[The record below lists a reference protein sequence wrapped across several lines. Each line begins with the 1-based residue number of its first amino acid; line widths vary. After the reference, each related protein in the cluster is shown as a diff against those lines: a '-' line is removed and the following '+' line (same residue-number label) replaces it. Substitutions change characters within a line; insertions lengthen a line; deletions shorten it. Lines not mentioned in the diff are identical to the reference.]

1 MKRFTETFHLSDIS
15 LFKQQMLSWANQF
28 SICCF
33 FDNNNYTSTYNS
45 FDCLLAIDA
54 VDTFEIIENNGE
66 DIVALKHF
74 INQKKDWLFGHVSY
88 DFKNAIF
95 PLTSNNQDGILF
107 PILVLFQPKIVIKL
121 NGNSVSIE
129 SISISPKE
137 VFDIIS
143 VEKIASQ
150 KQNFKQVIIQQRISK
165 KDYIA
170 TIEKIKHHIQIGNC
184 YEINFCQEFFAE
196 NADIDPLNIYNNLN
210 SISPTP
216 FSSYY
221 KLNAKYLLCASPE
234 RYIKKIE
241 NQIISQPIKGTAKRN
256 LENQTDDI
264 EIKNLLL
271 KSQKERSENV
281 MIVDL
286 VRNDLSKIA
295 TRNSVKVDELF
306 GVYSFPQVHQLIS
319 TISATLKDNIDFADV
334 LKATFPMGSMTGAP
348 KFKVMQLIEQYEQT
362 KRGIYSGCVGYITPE
377 GDFDFNVVIRS
388 IMYNEKTKYL
398 SYQVGGAI
406 THYSNAEDEYEEC
419 LLKARA
425 MEKALQ

>member
-1 MKRFTETFHLSDIS
+1 
-15 LFKQQMLSWANQF
+15 MLSWSNQF
-28 SICCF
+28 NICCF
-33 FDNNNYTSTYNS
+33 FDNNNYPSKYNS
-45 FDCLLAIDA
+45 FECLLAIDA
-54 VDTFEIIENNGE
+54 IDTFEIIENKEENV
-66 DIVALKHF
+66 VALKHF
-74 INQKKDWLFGHVSY
+74 INQKNDWLFGHVSY
-88 DFKNAIF
+88 DFKNSLF
-95 PLTSNNQDGILF
+95 PLASNNQDRILF
-107 PILVLFQPKIVIKL
+107 PHLVLFQPKIVIKL
-121 NGNSVSIE
+121 SGNNVAIE
-129 SISISPKE
+129 SLYILPRE

-143 VEKIASQ
+143 LEKITSP
-150 KQNFKQVIIQQRISK
+150 KDNFAQVTIHPRISK
-165 KDYIA
+165 RDYIS
-170 TIEKIKHHIQIGNC
+170 TIEKIKHHIQIGDC

-196 NADIDPLNIYNNLN
+196 NADIDPLNIYNKLN
-210 SISPTP
+210 AISPTP

-221 KLNAKYLLCASPE
+221 KLNDKYLLCASPE
-234 RYIKKIE
+234 RYIKKTG

-256 LENQTDDI
+256 VENQISDI
-264 EIKNLLL
+264 DIKNSLL

-286 VRNDLSKIA
+286 VRNDLSKVA

-306 GVYSFPQVHQLIS
+306 GIYSFPQLHQMIS
-319 TISATLKDNIDFADV
+319 TISAALKDNIDFADV

-348 KFKVMQLIEQYEQT
+348 KFKVMHLIEKYEQT

-419 LLKARA
+419 LLKAKA
-425 MEKALQ
+425 MEKALM

>member
-1 MKRFTETFHLSDIS
+1 
-15 LFKQQMLSWANQF
+15 MLSWANQF

-33 FDNNNYTSTYNS
+33 FDNNNYTSKYNS
-45 FDCLLAIDA
+45 FECLLAIDA
-54 VDTFEIIENNGE
+54 VNTFEIIENKEEN
-66 DIVALKHF
+66 ILALKQF
-74 INQKKDWLFGHVSY
+74 IQQKKDWLFGHVSY
-88 DFKNAIF
+88 DFKNSIF
-95 PLTSNNQDGILF
+95 PLAAGNQDGILF
-107 PILVLFQPKIVIKL
+107 SNLVLFQPKIVIKIDGSDVL
-121 NGNSVSIE
+121 IE
-129 SISISPKE
+129 SISVSPKE
-137 VFDIIS
+137 IFDIIS
-143 VEKIASQ
+143 IEKITSPED
-150 KQNFKQVIIQQRISK
+150 NPNQVTIQPRISK
-165 KDYIA
+165 KDYVSK
-170 TIEKIKHHIQIGNC
+170 IEKIKHHIQIGDC
-184 YEINFCQEFFAE
+184 YELNFCQEFFSE
-196 NADIDPLNIYNNLN
+196 NATISPLNIYQKLN
-210 SISPTP
+210 TISPTP

-221 KLNAKYLLCASPE
+221 KLNDKYLLCASPE
-234 RYIKKIE
+234 RYIKKIG

-256 LENQTDDI
+256 LENQISDI
-264 EIKNLLL
+264 DIKNSLL

-306 GVYSFPQVHQLIS
+306 GIYSFPQVHQMIS
-319 TISATLKDNIDFADV
+319 TISATLKDDIDFSDI

>member
-1 MKRFTETFHLSDIS
+1 
-15 LFKQQMLSWANQF
+15 MLSWANQF

-33 FDNNNYTSTYNS
+33 FDNNNYNSKYNS
-45 FDCLLAIDA
+45 FECLLAIEA
-54 VDTFEIIENNGE
+54 VDTFEIIENSEE
-66 DIVALKHF
+66 DILALNQF
-74 INQKKDWLFGHVSY
+74 IQQRKDWLFGHVSY
-88 DFKNAIF
+88 DFKNSIF
-95 PLTSNNQDGILF
+95 PLTSGNQDKTLF
-107 PILVLFQPKIVIKL
+107 PNLVLFQPKIVIKL
-121 NGNSVSIE
+121 SDNSIVIE
-129 SISISPKE
+129 SLHISPKE

-143 VEKIASQ
+143 VEKINSP
-150 KQNFKQVIIQQRISK
+150 KDNFNQVTIQPRISK
-165 KDYIA
+165 EDYIS
-170 TIEKIKHHIQIGNC
+170 TIEKIKHHIQIGDC
-184 YEINFCQEFFAE
+184 YEINFCQEFFVE
-196 NADIDPLNIYNNLN
+196 NADINPLNIYNKLN
-210 SISPTP
+210 TISPTP

-221 KLNAKYLLCASPE
+221 KLNDKYLLCASPE

-256 LENQTDDI
+256 LESVTDDI
-264 EIKNLLL
+264 EIKNSLL

-306 GVYSFPQVHQLIS
+306 GIYSFPQVHQMIS
-319 TISATLKDNIDFADV
+319 TISATLKDNIDFGDV

-348 KFKVMQLIEQYEQT
+348 KYKVMQLIEQYEQT

-388 IMYNEKTKYL
+388 IMYNAETKYL

-406 THYSNAEDEYEEC
+406 THYSNTEDEYEEC
-419 LLKARA
+419 LLKAKA
-425 MEKALQ
+425 MEKALK

>member
-1 MKRFTETFHLSDIS
+1 
-15 LFKQQMLSWANQF
+15 MLSWANQF

-45 FDCLLAIDA
+45 FECLLAIDA
-54 VDTFEIIENNGE
+54 VDTFKIVENNEE
-66 DIVALKHF
+66 DIVSLKHF
-74 INQKKDWLFGHVSY
+74 INQKNDWLFGHISY
-88 DFKNAIF
+88 DFKNSIF
-95 PLTSNNQDGILF
+95 PLVSNNQNETLF
-107 PILVLFQPKIVIKL
+107 PNLVLFQPKIVIKI
-121 NGNSVSIE
+121 SVNNVAIE
-129 SISISPKE
+129 SIYILPKE

-143 VEKIASQ
+143 VEKINSPID
-150 KQNFKQVIIQQRISK
+150 NLNYVTIQPRISK
-165 KDYIA
+165 KDYTS
-170 TIEKIKHHIQIGNC
+170 TIEKIKHHIQIGDC

-196 NADIDPLNIYNNLN
+196 NADINPLNIYNKLN
-210 SISPTP
+210 TISPTP

-221 KLNAKYLLCASPE
+221 KLNDKYLLCASPE
-234 RYIKKIE
+234 RYVKKIL
-241 NQIISQPIKGTAKRN
+241 NQLISQPIKGTAKRN

-306 GVYSFPQVHQLIS
+306 GVYSYPQVHQMIS
-319 TISATLKDNIDFADV
+319 TISATLKNDIDFSDV

-419 LLKARA
+419 LLKAKA
-425 MEKALQ
+425 MERALK